1 MHSVLIVIHLFVAI
15 GLVSLILL
23 QRSEGGALGM
33 GGGPGGLMSGRQAG
47 NVLTRATTALALVFF
62 VTSIALTI
70 FTTSQSGGG
79 SVLDRVDPNALVDPV
94 TPATRDLGPPVL
106 DPVLDEA
113 PPSFDIPTASP
124 EDEPS
129 EPQPAPAEPPEN

>member
-1 MHSVLIVIHLFVAI
+1 MHSVLIVIHLLVAI

-70 FTTSQSGGG
+70 FTTSQAGGG
-79 SVLDRVDPNALVDPV
+79 SVLDRVDPNAIVEPIAPPADLLSAPV
-94 TPATRDLGPPVL
+94 SGSAAEIPADAPAEVPEAATSGSEETPAT
-106 DPVLDEA
+106 
-113 PPSFDIPTASP
+113 
-124 EDEPS
+124 PS
-129 EPQPAPAEPPEN
+129 EN